1 MAHYDGFSDK
11 QMSADAFNQPTPGG
25 REMTRAQICD
35 RAVLLSSVCHGEN
48 ADRALNEWLDV
59 DAAQRQEIG
68 DLRNDQ
74 KARIDADARYRKAV
88 DETVAQHAKVIEQ
101 LQGLVTA
108 LEGALKAVRPALR
121 EASNDYNHPRFT
133 DRHGTGF
140 RIDVALKV
148 IEAALAATGEE
159 GT

>member
-1 MAHYDGFSDK
+1 
-11 QMSADAFNQPTPGG
+11 
-25 REMTRAQICD
+25 MTRAQICD
-35 RAVLLSSVCHGEN
+35 RAVFLSSVCHGEN
-48 ADRALNEWLDV
+48 ADQALNEWLDV

-68 DLRNDQ
+68 RLRQ
-74 KARIDADARYRKAV
+74 
-88 DETVAQHAKVIEQ
+88 
-101 LQGLVTA
+101 
-108 LEGALKAVRPALR
+108 ALKAVRPALR

-159 GT
+159 HD